1 MPAAHEKAASS
12 SNAASVADRPPPLV
26 FPATSSATPRNAA
39 NRASAVRDEGR
50 PDPRKPQA
58 SSGTN
63 SGMVARQSAE
73 TPDGTNCSSRASTA
87 WQPTNRNSPTA
98 PEPSHS
104 AGRGHAESG
113 SRRRDR
119 PSRMPPPTRQRAAI
133 IGNGGIVSTAQ
144 AMARKVEPQTR

>member
-1 MPAAHEKAASS
+1 
-12 SNAASVADRPPPLV
+12 
-26 FPATSSATPRNAA
+26 
-39 NRASAVRDEGR
+39 
-50 PDPRKPQA
+50 
-58 SSGTN
+58 
-63 SGMVARQSAE
+63 MVARQSAD

-113 SRRRDR
+113 SRRRER
-119 PSRMPPPTRQRAAI
+119 PSRMPPPIRQRTAI

-144 AMARKVEPQTR
+144 AMARKGGPQTREKAADAATTRGSGNEEGMGVGEWDGDPPGLPGGRGGPPD